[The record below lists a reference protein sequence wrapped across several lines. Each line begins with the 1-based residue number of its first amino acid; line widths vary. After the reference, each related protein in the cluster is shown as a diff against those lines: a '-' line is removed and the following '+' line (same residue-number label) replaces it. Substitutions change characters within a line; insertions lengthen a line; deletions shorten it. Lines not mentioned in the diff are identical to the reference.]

1 MYLLI
6 SLSRERRHIQKAV
19 VIVMMLSLMWFCH
32 TQENGASPYT
42 KHMKRCGHCYDV
54 IFDVVLSQEDGV
66 TPYTKHTKGCGH
78 CYDVIYDVVLSQNSG
93 ATPYIKHTNGCGHCY
108 DITYDVVLSQAG
120 GVTLYTK
127 HTKSCGHCYDVI
139 YDVVLSQECGILY
152 IHQTAVVIV
161 MVLSMMCATNRWGR
175 PVHQLTTVASA
186 S

>member
-32 TQENGASPYT
+32 TRENGASPYT
-42 KHMKRCGHCYDV
+42 KHMK
-54 IFDVVLSQEDGV
+54 
-66 TPYTKHTKGCGH
+66 
-78 CYDVIYDVVLSQNSG
+78 
-93 ATPYIKHTNGCGHCY
+93 GCGHCY